1 MKTSR
6 NDRRDHL
13 QSTRGEYGKGLQTA
27 IPRGLRTSFKRPVVI
42 PGATS
47 VWAQY
52 TVSINDR
59 DVVAARRQEQA
70 VPTGIHYPKPLHRQ
84 LAYKSYP
91 QAPDGPTISEMMAS
105 RVLSLPMDPYL
116 DPATQARIIEAVRD
130 AVSC

>member
-1 MKTSR
+1 M
-6 NDRRDHL
+6 
-13 QSTRGEYGKGLQTA
+13 TRLSYGKGLQTA

-91 QAPDGPTISEMMAS
+91 QAPDGLTISEMMAS

>member
-1 MKTSR
+1 M
-6 NDRRDHL
+6 
-13 QSTRGEYGKGLQTA
+13 TRLSYGKGLR
-27 IPRGLRTSFKRPVVI
+27 PDSKGLKDLVRTPVVI

-52 TVSINDR
+52 TISINDR

-91 QAPDGPTISEMMAS
+91 QAPDGLTISEMMAS